1 MESFA
6 LVLMQKNKET
16 LEIEKEIGSY
26 TIGSNVDLIDGI
38 YMTCED
44 EKNIVHLKITT
55 EKDVEDWEF
64 SAILDYYDDEVLNG
78 IVLSVKEIEDAYN
91 PTWEVT
97 FEFVDSQDGM
107 QSKIESIIDKHKKE
121 LDDVYAEIKDRE
133 EEYK

>member
-6 LVLMQKNKET
+6 LILMQKNKET

-26 TIGSNVDLIDGI
+26 TVSSNLDLINGI

-64 SAILDYYDDEVLNG
+64 SAILDYYDDEVLNSLT
-78 IVLSVKEIEDAYN
+78 LSVKEIEDAYN
-91 PTWEVT
+91 PTWEVD

-107 QSKIESIIDKHKKE
+107 KSKIESILDKHRKE
-121 LDDVYAEIKDRE
+121 LDEVYAEIKDKE
-133 EEYK
+133 KEYK

>member
-6 LVLMQKNKET
+6 LILMQKNKET

-26 TIGSNVDLIDGI
+26 TIGSNLDLINGI

-44 EKNIVHLKITT
+44 EKNIVHLKLTT

-64 SAILDYYDDEVLNG
+64 SAILDYYDDEVLNEL
-78 IVLSVKEIEDAYN
+78 ILSVKEIEDAYN
-91 PTWEVT
+91 PTWEVD

-107 QSKIESIIDKHKKE
+107 QSKIESILDKHKKE
-121 LDDVYAEIKDRE
+121 LDEVYAEIKDKE

>member
-6 LVLMQKNKET
+6 LILMQKNKET

-26 TIGSNVDLIDGI
+26 TVSSNLDLINGI
-38 YMTCED
+38 HMTCED

-64 SAILDYYDDEVLNG
+64 SAILDYYDDEVLNDLA
-78 IVLSVKEIEDAYN
+78 LSVKEIEDAYN
-91 PTWEVT
+91 PTWEVG

-107 QSKIESIIDKHKKE
+107 KSKIEAILDKHRKE
-121 LDDVYAEIKDRE
+121 LDEVYAEIKDKE
-133 EEYK
+133 DEYK

>member
-6 LVLMQKNKET
+6 LILMQKNKET

-26 TIGSNVDLIDGI
+26 TVSSNLDLINGI

-55 EKDVEDWEF
+55 EKDVKDWEF
-64 SAILDYYDDEVLNG
+64 SAILDYYDDEVLNDLA
-78 IVLSVKEIEDAYN
+78 LSVKEIEDAYN
-91 PTWEVT
+91 PTWEVD

-107 QSKIESIIDKHKKE
+107 QSKIEAILDKHRKE
-121 LDDVYAEIKDRE
+121 LDDVYAEIKDKE

>member
-6 LVLMQKNKET
+6 LILMQKNKET

-26 TIGSNVDLIDGI
+26 TISDNLDLIDGI
-38 YMTCED
+38 YMTSED
-44 EKNIVHLKITT
+44 EKNIVHLKLTT
-55 EKDVEDWEF
+55 EKDVENWEF
-64 SAILDYYDDEVLNG
+64 SAILDYYDDEVLNQL
-78 IVLSVKEIEDAYN
+78 VLSVKEIEDAYN

-107 QSKIESIIDKHKKE
+107 QSKIEAILDKHKKE
-121 LDDVYAEIKDRE
+121 LDDVYAEIKDKE

>member
-26 TIGSNVDLIDGI
+26 TISSNLDLIDGI
-38 YMTCED
+38 HMTCEE
-44 EKNIVHLKITT
+44 EKNIVHLKLST

-78 IVLSVKEIEDAYN
+78 MVLSIKEIEDAYN

-107 QSKIESIIDKHKKE
+107 QSKIESILDKHKKE

>member
-26 TIGSNVDLIDGI
+26 TISSNLDLINGI
-38 YMTCED
+38 YMACED
-44 EKNIVHLKITT
+44 EKNIVHLKLTT

-64 SAILDYYDDEVLNG
+64 SAILDYYDDEVLND

-97 FEFVDSQDGM
+97 FEFVDSKDGM
-107 QSKIESIIDKHKKE
+107 QSKIEAILDKHKKE